1 MIGEDSI
8 KIFYERADCIFK
20 YRDKVLAEIDKTDRN
35 KIKMEMRYN
44 KLQAKSRELEEQYK
58 VLIEAIGLVESLFK
72 KKALKNSS

>member
-1 MIGEDSI
+1 MISEDSI
-8 KIFYERADCIFK
+8 KIFYERADCILK

-44 KLQAKSRELEEQYK
+44 KLQAKYRELEAQYK
-58 VLIEAIGLVESLFK
+58 ILVKAIELIEPLFQ